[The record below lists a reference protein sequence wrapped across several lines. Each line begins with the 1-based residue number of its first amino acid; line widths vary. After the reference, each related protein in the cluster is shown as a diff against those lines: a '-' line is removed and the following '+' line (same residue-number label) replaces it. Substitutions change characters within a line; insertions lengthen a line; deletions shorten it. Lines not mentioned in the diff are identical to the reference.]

1 MRRCSPGF
9 CSCPLSPVRGTR
21 KNGGEAKRGTSG
33 ALGGLLLALGLAL
46 APAVHAAPVL
56 GTGRQVGGLTVFRDH
71 AKPTLWYYAP
81 GKLVVKTAS
90 DGAPET
96 SFMILRYT
104 GNATTGTSGEIR
116 YHSYL
121 SFKVGWEAQGPK
133 VSEAL
138 AALRRESPSAQLLPV
153 PIQKAL
159 TGVVFTPLEGGSA
172 KVIAGGALL
181 EDGAPET
188 SGPFFEKSVLLCP
201 DEVSSEALWG
211 ILKAGAAPVALNCE
225 LKALVYD
232 QFPKAPEGGG
242 ALPDPTLQTVATDGV
257 SVTIDGAKYPTRLV
271 RAELGGTA
279 PKEYALLQLLCF
291 DFDDGLRP
299 DLYSK
304 SVEIEATGVIGATLR
319 RTIRFRAENAFA
331 SAATFKFDAAVN
343 LKKPYR
349 YRILTVSKTGKQTTG
364 AWRAGKPWP
373 VALDI
378 TSPPE
383 EQPKLRPRRREP

>member
-1 MRRCSPGF
+1 MK
-9 CSCPLSPVRGTR
+9 PVFVSV
-21 KNGGEAKRGTSG
+21 A
-33 ALGGLLLALGLAL
+33 LALGLSL
-46 APAVHAAPVL
+46 PTLAAPVL
-56 GTGRQVGGLTVFRDH
+56 GTGRQVGGLTVFRYH

-81 GKLVVKTAS
+81 GKLVIKTAS
-90 DGAPET
+90 DGAPEA
-96 SFMILRYT
+96 SFTILRYT
-104 GNATTGTSGEIR
+104 GNATSGTSGAIR

-121 SFKVGWEAQGPK
+121 DFKIGWEAQGPK

-138 AALRRESPSAQLLPV
+138 TLLRRENASAQLLPV
-153 PIQKAL
+153 PIQKAAL
-159 TGVVFTPLEGGSA
+159 GVVFTPLEGGSA
-172 KVIAGGALL
+172 RTISGGALL
-181 EDGAPET
+181 EDGKPET

-232 QFPKAPEGGG
+232 QFPKAPEGSTQ
-242 ALPDPTLQTVATDGV
+242 LPDPTLQTVATDGV

-291 DFDDGLRP
+291 DFDEGLRP

-304 SVEIEATGVIGATLR
+304 SAEIEASGVTGAVLR
-319 RTIRFRAENAFA
+319 RTVRFRSENAFA
-331 SAATFKFDAAVN
+331 SVATFKFDAAVN